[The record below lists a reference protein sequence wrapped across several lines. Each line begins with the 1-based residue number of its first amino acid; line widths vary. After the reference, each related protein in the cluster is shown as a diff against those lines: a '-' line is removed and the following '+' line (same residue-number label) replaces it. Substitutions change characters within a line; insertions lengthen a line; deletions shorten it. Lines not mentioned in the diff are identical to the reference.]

1 MKLNWGTAVGIILG
15 LFCVVMVTV
24 VVTANPGEIEEDNYY
39 EKDISNREDLRK
51 IKNAKN
57 LKEPIRFESDKFGL
71 KIVFPSS
78 FKKENTEGVVTLMR
92 YADSKLDRK
101 YDLNFSGKNFM
112 LIPREEL
119 SPGIYKIT
127 ISWKDN
133 VDSYLTVQD
142 IQWK

>member
-1 MKLNWGTAVGIILG
+1 MKLNWGIAAGIILG
-15 LFCVVMVTV
+15 LFCAVMITIVI
-24 VVTANPGEIEEDNYY
+24 TANPGEIEEDNYY

-51 IKNAKN
+51 TQNAKN
-57 LKEPIRFESDKFGL
+57 LKEPIRFESDQFGL
-71 KIVFPSS
+71 KIIFPSS
-78 FKKENTEGVVTLMR
+78 FKKENTEGTITLMR

-101 YDLNFSGKNFM
+101 YDLVFSGENFM

-119 SPGIYKIT
+119 TPGIYKIT
-127 ISWKDN
+127 ISWKDE